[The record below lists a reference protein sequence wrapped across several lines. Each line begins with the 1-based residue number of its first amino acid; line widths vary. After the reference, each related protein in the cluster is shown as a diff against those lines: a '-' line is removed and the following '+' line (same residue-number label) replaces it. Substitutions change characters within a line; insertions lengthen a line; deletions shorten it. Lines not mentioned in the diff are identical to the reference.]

1 MRILLINPKRVG
13 RGLASVRFMSF
24 TSLALPI
31 LKALTPDNIE
41 VRIVDENYEAINY
54 DEYWDLVGIT
64 VMAHLL
70 PSAIEIAKKFREQGI
85 KVAFGGFFPTLW
97 YEDVRDYVD
106 TVVAGEAE
114 YIWQDVIR
122 DLHENQLKPYY
133 KAKQL
138 IDLKD
143 VPFIKREC
151 FSDHSESYQIE
162 STRGCPYN
170 CDYCSV
176 TTFFGKKFR
185 HRPID
190 HVVRQLEELRGKA
203 FVFVDDNIMANPKYS
218 RELFKAIIPLK
229 IQWSA
234 SVSLNCAEDR
244 ELMELAAESG
254 CLFLFTGIESL
265 SLENLQSVNK
275 KWANPEKFKEWI
287 KITHDVGIAV
297 YGSFMFGFEGDGPD
311 VFKRTLDFC
320 EENEIELALF
330 SALVPLIGS
339 KFYQQLKAENRF
351 FEKDYAKLNGQYS
364 TFHPKK
370 MTSEQLEDGLRW
382 IWQNFY
388 SKNNIK
394 TRLARPLQKEK
405 PKTDNHG
412 HPNATLALLALNTA
426 FKVAVEDF

>member
-1 MRILLINPKRVG
+1 
-13 RGLASVRFMSF
+13 
-24 TSLALPI
+24 

-41 VRIVDENYEAINY
+41 VRIADENFEAINY
-54 DEYWDLVGIT
+54 DEHWDLVGIT
-64 VMAHLL
+64 VMVHLL
-70 PSAIEIAKKFREQGI
+70 PSAIEVAGKFRERGT

-97 YEDVRDYVD
+97 HDDVRDYVD

-122 DLHENQLKPYY
+122 DLQEKQLKPYY
-133 KAKQL
+133 RARQL

-143 VPFIKREC
+143 VPFIKREF
-151 FSDHSESYQIE
+151 FSEDSDTYQCE

-190 HVVRQLEELRGKA
+190 HVVRQLEELQGKA
-203 FVFVDDNIMANPKYS
+203 IVFADDNIMADPKYS
-218 RELFKAIIPLK
+218 RELLKAIIPLK
-229 IQWSA
+229 IIWGAQS
-234 SVSLNCAEDR
+234 SINRAEDR

-254 CLFLFTGIESL
+254 CLFLFTGFESL

-275 KWANPEKFKEWI
+275 GWANPKRFKEWI
-287 KITHDVGIAV
+287 KATHDVGIAI

-311 VFKRTLDFC
+311 VFRRTLDFC

-351 FEKDYAKLNGQYS
+351 FETDYAKFDGQYA

-388 SKNNIK
+388 SKKNIK
-394 TRLARPLQKEK
+394 NRLASVLEKEK
-405 PKTDNHG
+405 PKTDNKG
-412 HPNATLALLALNTA
+412 RPNSTLALLALNTA
-426 FKVAVEDF
+426 FEVAVEDF